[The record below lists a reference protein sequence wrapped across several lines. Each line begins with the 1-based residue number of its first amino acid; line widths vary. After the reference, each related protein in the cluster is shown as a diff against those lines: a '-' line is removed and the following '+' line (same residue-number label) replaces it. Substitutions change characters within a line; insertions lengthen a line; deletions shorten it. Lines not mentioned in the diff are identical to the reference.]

1 MLTDRK
7 RKIAATRD
15 ALDPVLRE
23 VRALRL
29 ATPRH
34 GWMRTIRECLGI
46 TARRLAKRAR
56 VDETTLIR
64 LEENERKG
72 TITLNSLRRLSE
84 ALDCELVYAVVPRKD
99 LFEILSDRAELV
111 LRREEKK
118 TERTM
123 SLEAQGGE
131 EVSDPRRD
139 AQKAL
144 LLLNLDRRL
153 WEDDE

>member
-7 RKIAATRD
+7 RKLAATRD
-15 ALDPVLRE
+15 VIDPVLRE
-23 VRALRL
+23 LRALQL
-29 ATPRH
+29 TTPRR
-34 GWMRTIRECLGI
+34 GWVKTIRECLGI
-46 TARRLAKRAR
+46 TARRLAKNAG

-64 LEENERKG
+64 LEENEWKG

-84 ALDCELVYAVVPRKD
+84 AMDCELVYAVVPRKD
-99 LFEILSDRAELV
+99 LFEILSERAELV

-118 TERTM
+118 TKRTM

-131 EVSDPRRD
+131 EVSDARRD